1 VETKLSSRHLS
12 ARSTSPWL
20 LAMTLISQAPT
31 PLEPQ
36 GSRLLSPNRGVTLK
50 PRSERNCLP
59 RSGNSGAQAW
69 DPIAHSFS
77 FGALKAAAQFFRH
90 VASVRPRTSAPTFV
104 FKPVSSLQ
112 DFFDS

>member
-1 VETKLSSRHLS
+1 MADPLTAPLPVWAPEGPPTVAEGAWPSVAHSS
-12 ARSTSPWL
+12 SPK
-20 LAMTLISQAPT
+20 APGS
-31 PLEPQ
+31 EPQ
-36 GSRLLSPNRGVTLK
+36 PGRDPIAQVGAELFVAQR
-50 PRSERNCLP
+50 
-59 RSGNSGAQAW
+59 NSGAQAW